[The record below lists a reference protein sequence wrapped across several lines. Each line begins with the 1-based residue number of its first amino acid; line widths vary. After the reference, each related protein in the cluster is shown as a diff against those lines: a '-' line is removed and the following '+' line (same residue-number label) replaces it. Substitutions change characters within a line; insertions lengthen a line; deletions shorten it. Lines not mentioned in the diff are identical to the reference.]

1 MSWHSWV
8 IGWLKGFHC
17 LKVRTLL
24 RFHSDWKFHFVSTN
38 YFYPL
43 IWFGEYPTGSLKRE
57 ANNFQCRKLCAFLAI
72 NISLPFNSKSKNTY
86 NWFYPWQKTWLFT
99 FTSRFLFGQRR
110 NLLRIFGTLLV
121 KGLEISRREGADFN
135 FVTISTFLSKYY
147 KVFSSK
153 YSPSQVF

>member
-24 RFHSDWKFHFVSTN
+24 RFHSDWKFHFVSTT
-38 YFYPL
+38 YFVPL
-43 IWFGEYPTGSLKRE
+43 IWFGEYPSGSLKRK
-57 ANNFQCRKLCAFLAI
+57 AQIFNKYKACLL
-72 NISLPFNSKSKNTY
+72 LPNPKRPTIDSILG
-86 NWFYPWQKTWLFT
+86 WKTWLFT

-121 KGLEISRREGADFN
+121 KGLEISRRKGADFN

>member
-24 RFHSDWKFHFVSTN
+24 RFHSDWKFHFVSTT
-38 YFYPL
+38 YFFPL
-43 IWFGEYPTGSLKRE
+43 IWFGEYPPGSLKGK
-57 ANNFQCRKLCAFLAI
+57 AHNFQYWKQKDLQLILSLAKKHDF
-72 NISLPFNSKSKNTY
+72 SLS
-86 NWFYPWQKTWLFT
+86 L
-99 FTSRFLFGQRR
+99 RGVLFGQRR

-121 KGLEISRREGADFN
+121 KGLEISRKKGADFN

-153 YSPSQVF
+153 YSPSQAF

>member
-24 RFHSDWKFHFVSTN
+24 RFHSDWKFHFLSTT
-38 YFYPL
+38 FFVPL
-43 IWFGEYPTGSLKRE
+43 IYDLVNSIHWIPIGTIEKKSSKFS
-57 ANNFQCRKLCAFLAI
+57 I
-72 NISLPFNSKSKNTY
+72 NISLPFNSKSKKTY
-86 NWFYPWQKTWLFT
+86 YWFYPWPKTWHFT
-99 FTSRFLFGQRR
+99 FTSRFLFGQRG

-121 KGLEISRREGADFN
+121 KGLEISRRKGADFN

>member
-24 RFHSDWKFHFVSTN
+24 RFHSDWKFHFLSTT
-38 YFYPL
+38 FFVPL
-43 IWFGEYPTGSLKRE
+43 IYDLVNSIHWIPIGTIEKKSTKFS
-57 ANNFQCRKLCAFLAI
+57 I
-72 NISLPFNSKSKNTY
+72 NIGLPFNSKSKKTY
-86 NWFYPWQKTWLFT
+86 YWFYPWPKAWLFT
-99 FTSRFLFGQRR
+99 FTSRFLFGQRG

-121 KGLEISRREGADFN
+121 KGLEISRRKGADFN